1 MNTKTTLKLNA
12 SISEVKKNIIDYE
25 RQILEK
31 GDTRLSGT
39 IAIFSHIYFENDLK
53 NYIAS
58 KYDTNEI
65 KNFLDRKIT
74 AEQLSFYFD

>member
-39 IAIFSHIYFENDLK
+39 IAIFSHIYFEND
-53 NYIAS
+53 
-58 KYDTNEI
+58 
-65 KNFLDRKIT
+65 
-74 AEQLSFYFD
+74 